1 MRRGILLLVFCN
13 VVGGLTYSWQKTA
26 LAGLPPATMTCLRS
40 LVGIALMALLLV
52 ARREPLWPFE
62 RRETGRLAL
71 LGSLGLAAPLLL
83 GAEGVRLSTAA
94 NASILILLE
103 PPSVVFFAWLLLRE
117 RVGARRSLGIG
128 LGLAGA
134 LAVVTEGATNGVTL
148 FRGEHFLGNVLLA
161 ASGILWGLYSPL
173 TKPLVERR
181 SAVATTMGAMV
192 FAVLLFLPFVAVE
205 LSAWRPGPEFGRAL
219 THTLLLGVV
228 ASFLGTVL
236 WTFALRDL
244 PAAAVAPLILIQP
257 VVGAAA
263 GMISHGERVSLQAA
277 VGGALVAVGA
287 LVAETGSAKP
297 EQSLSK

>member
-1 MRRGILLLVFCN
+1 MRRPILLLVFCN

-40 LVGIALMALLLV
+40 LVGLSLMALFLLV
-52 ARREPLWPFE
+52 RREPLWPFE

-71 LGSLGLAAPLLL
+71 LGTLGLAVPLLV

-117 RVGARRSLGIG
+117 RVGARRAFGIA

-134 LAVVTEGATNGVTL
+134 FAVVTEGATSGATL
-148 FRGEHFLGNVLLA
+148 LRGEHLPGNLLLA

-173 TKPLVERR
+173 MKPLVERR
-181 SAVATTMGAMV
+181 SAVVTTLGAML
-192 FAVLLFLPFVAVE
+192 FAVLLFAPFVAVE
-205 LSAWRPGPEFGRAL
+205 LSGWRPGPEFGRAL
-219 THTLLLGVV
+219 TATLLLGVV

-236 WTFALRDL
+236 WTLALRDV
-244 PAAAVAPLILIQP
+244 PASAVAPLILIQP

-263 GMISHGERVSLQAA
+263 GMLFHGERVTLQAA

-287 LVAETGSAKP
+287 LVAETGSAGP
-297 EQSLSK
+297 VQSIEP